1 MPAYVDVKSESDKN
15 DKRISSCPQKTL
27 CVSLLLLRS
36 PKDSFTSTMHNI
48 KNDIPHSPQRR
59 KYKKRPHTSSEV
71 CFLAAYVESLFL
83 HTLKYW
89 L

>member
-1 MPAYVDVKSESDKN
+1 MYICMPAYVDVKSESDKN

-27 CVSLLLLRS
+27 RVSLLLLRS

-59 KYKKRPHTSSEV
+59 KYKNAHTLLEKSVSSQPTWKV
-71 CFLAAYVESLFL
+71 CFS
-83 HTLKYW
+83 TL
-89 L
+89 